1 MPADLAARPGWL
13 GAALALEP
21 GAVVPM
27 VVGRRT
33 VARADRR
40 HLPLLVAEPGLFQ
53 LQDGT
58 LQFQPALDTP
68 QRRSDALAAALAR
81 LRGLGHV
88 PGWRDERILVPPA
101 PLGAEAFRVERAA
114 RMLLGITGYATHLN
128 GWSRAAD
135 CAERVWVARR
145 SESKAVDPG
154 RLDNL
159 VAGGVAAGM
168 DELETLVKEC
178 WEEAGIPAE
187 LARRARPAGTIAFD
201 RLVDEGVDSQL
212 IAVFDLELP
221 GGFVPDN
228 QDGEVQSF
236 EAVDAARLREML
248 EQPDLF
254 TVDAALVALDF
265 LARRAP
271 RA

>member
-13 GAALALEP
+13 GSALALEP

-33 VARADRR
+33 VGRVDRR
-40 HLPLLVAEPGLFQ
+40 RLPLLLAQPGVFH

-58 LQFQPALDTP
+58 LQFQSPLDTP

-81 LRGLGHV
+81 LRGEGQV

-101 PLGAEAFRVERAA
+101 PLGGEAFRVERAA
-114 RMLLGITGYATHLN
+114 RMLLGITGYAAHLN
-128 GWSRAAD
+128 GWSRAPGGG
-135 CAERVWVARR
+135 ERMWVARR
-145 SESKAVDPG
+145 SASKAVDPG

-168 DELETLVKEC
+168 DEFETLVKEC

-221 GGFVPDN
+221 GDFTPRN
-228 QDGEVQSF
+228 QDGEVQGF
-236 EAVDAARLREML
+236 EAVDAARLRAML
-248 EQPDLF
+248 QEPGLF

-271 RA
+271 R